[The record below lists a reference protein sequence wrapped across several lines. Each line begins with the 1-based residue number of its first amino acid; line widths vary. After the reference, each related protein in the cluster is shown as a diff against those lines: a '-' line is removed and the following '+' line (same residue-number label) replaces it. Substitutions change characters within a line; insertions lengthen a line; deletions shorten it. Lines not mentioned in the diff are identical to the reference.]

1 MAKRPILSGA
11 DALLSDPGL
20 LRRLGQ
26 FSSLG
31 LVTNPTG
38 ITKDARPVYEALR
51 DLCPLTALFS
61 PEHGV
66 RGDRQAGAEVAE
78 YRDEATGLPVYSTY
92 GPGRVRAEEAMASLG
107 CLLFDIQDIG
117 SRYYTYQYTMTDCM
131 KTAAAHG
138 VPVWVLDRPPMI
150 GCVPE
155 GNLLDPAF
163 SSGVGRFPIP
173 ARTGMTIGELAL
185 YLNEKAGIGC
195 DLTVIPCQNAVRQ
208 MFFDEGDLPFVC
220 PSPNLPSVD
229 CALIYAGTCLF
240 EGTNISEGRGTTK
253 PFELFG
259 APWLDSAALRREL
272 TALAEGGGL
281 PGILPG
287 CLFRETAFTP
297 TFSKYAGELCRGI
310 QIHVTDRRTYRPFDT
325 GVYALTL
332 IRRLHPDK
340 YADRSFLS
348 NLFGSDLIR
357 REDFDPAAYLPML
370 EGPLAEYREETARF
384 RLYPEG

>member
-1 MAKRPILSGA
+1 MAKRSILSGA
-11 DALLSDPGL
+11 DALLSEPYL
-20 LRRLGQ
+20 LRELGQ

-92 GPGRVRAEEAMASLG
+92 GPGRARAEEAMASLD

-173 ARTGMTIGELAL
+173 ARTGMTIGELAQ
-185 YLNEKAGIGC
+185 YLNDKAGIGC
-195 DLTVIPCQNAVRQ
+195 DLTVIPCQNVVRQ

-240 EGTNISEGRGTTK
+240 EGTNVSEGRGTTK

-272 TALAEGGGL
+272 TELSGA
-281 PGILPG
+281 GILPG
-287 CLFRETAFTP
+287 CLFREAAFTP
-297 TFSKYAGELCRGI
+297 TFSKYAGELCHGI
-310 QIHVTDRRTYRPFDT
+310 QIHVTDRGTFRPFDT

-332 IRRLHPDK
+332 IRCLHPDK
-340 YADRSFLS
+340 YEDRAFLS

-357 REDFDPAAYLPML
+357 REDFYPEEYLPS
-370 EGPLAEYREETARF
+370 LADSLSEYREETARY
-384 RLYPEG
+384 RLYPEE

>member
-1 MAKRPILSGA
+1 MAKRSILSGA
-11 DALLSDPGL
+11 DALLSEPYL
-20 LRRLGQ
+20 LRELGQ
-26 FSSLG
+26 FSSVG

-51 DLCPLTALFS
+51 ELCPLTALFS

-66 RGDRQAGAEVAE
+66 RGDRQAGAEVEE
-78 YRDEATGLPVYSTY
+78 YVDEATGLPVYSTY
-92 GPGRVRAEEAMASLG
+92 GPGRSRAEEVTASLG

-131 KTAAAHG
+131 RTAAAHG

-150 GCVPE
+150 ACVPE

-173 ARTGMTIGELAL
+173 ARTGMTVGELAL
-185 YLNEKAGIGC
+185 YLNDTAGIGC
-195 DLTVIPCQNAVRQ
+195 DLTVIPCQNVIRQ

-229 CALIYAGTCLF
+229 CALIYVGTCLF
-240 EGTNISEGRGTTK
+240 EGTNVSEGRGTTK

-272 TALAEGGGL
+272 TELGDAGV
-281 PGILPG
+281 LPG

-325 GVYALTL
+325 GVYALSL
-332 IRRLHPDK
+332 IRCLHPDR

-357 REDFDPAAYLPML
+357 REDFCLEEYLPSL
-370 EGPLAEYREETARF
+370 SESLAGYREETARF
-384 RLYPEG
+384 RLYPET

>member
-1 MAKRPILSGA
+1 MAKRSILSGA
-11 DALLSDPGL
+11 DALLSEPYL
-20 LRRLGQ
+20 LRELGQ
-26 FSSLG
+26 FSSVG

-51 DLCPLTALFS
+51 ELCPLTALFS

-66 RGDRQAGAEVAE
+66 RGDRQAGAEVEE
-78 YRDEATGLPVYSTY
+78 YVDEATRLPVYSTY
-92 GPGRVRAEEAMASLG
+92 GPGRSRAEEVTASLG

-131 KTAAAHG
+131 RTAAAHG

-150 GCVPE
+150 ACVPE
-155 GNLLDPAF
+155 GNLLDPSF

-173 ARTGMTIGELAL
+173 ARTGMTVGELAL

-195 DLTVIPCQNAVRQ
+195 DLTVIPCQNVVRQ

-240 EGTNISEGRGTTK
+240 EGTNVSEGRGTTK

-272 TALAEGGGL
+272 TELGDAGV
-281 PGILPG
+281 LPG

-325 GVYALTL
+325 GVYALSL
-332 IRRLHPDK
+332 IRLLHLDR

-357 REDFDPAAYLPML
+357 REDFFPAEYLPS
-370 EGPLAEYREETARF
+370 LAESLAGYREETARF
-384 RLYPEG
+384 RLYPET

>member
-1 MAKRPILSGA
+1 MAKRSILSGA
-11 DALLSDPGL
+11 DALLSEPYL
-20 LRRLGQ
+20 LRQLGQ

-51 DLCPLTALFS
+51 TLCPLTALFS

-92 GPGRVRAEEAMASLG
+92 GPGRARAEEAMADLD

-131 KTAAAHG
+131 RTAAARG

-185 YLNEKAGIGC
+185 YLNEKAHIGC
-195 DLTVIPCQNAVRQ
+195 DLTVIPCQNVVRQ

-240 EGTNISEGRGTTK
+240 EGTNISEGRGTTR

-272 TALAEGGGL
+272 TELADG
-281 PGILPG
+281 GILPG
-287 CLFRETAFTP
+287 CLFREAAFTP
-297 TFSKYAGELCRGI
+297 TFSKYAGELCHGI
-310 QIHVTDRRTYRPFDT
+310 QIHVTDRGTFRPFDT

-340 YADRSFLS
+340 YEDRSFLS

-357 REDFDPAAYLPML
+357 RENFYPEDYLPSL
-370 EGPLAEYREETARF
+370 AASLAEYREETARF

>member
-1 MAKRPILSGA
+1 MTKRNILSGA
-11 DALLSDPGL
+11 DELLSEPYL
-20 LRRLGQ
+20 LRQLGQ
-26 FSSLG
+26 FSSVG

-66 RGDRQAGAEVAE
+66 RGDRQAGAAVDE
-78 YRDEATGLPVYSTY
+78 YRDEATGLPVDSTY
-92 GPGRVRAEEAMASLG
+92 GPGRTRAEEVAASLG

-163 SSGVGRFPIP
+163 SSGVGRFSLP
-173 ARTGMTIGELAL
+173 ARVGMTVGELAL

-240 EGTNISEGRGTTK
+240 EGTNVSEGRGTTK

-272 TALAEGGGL
+272 TELSDA
-281 PGILPG
+281 GILPG
-287 CLFRETAFTP
+287 CLFREAAFTP

-332 IRRLHPDK
+332 IRRLHPDRFTT
-340 YADRSFLS
+340 RSFLF
-348 NLFGSDLIR
+348 NLFGSDVIG
-357 REDFDPAAYLPML
+357 REDFDPADYLPTL
-370 EGPLAEYREETARF
+370 EEPLSAYREETARF
-384 RLYPEG
+384 RLYPEE

>member
-1 MAKRPILSGA
+1 MAKRSILSGA
-11 DALLSDPGL
+11 DALLAEPYL
-20 LRRLGQ
+20 LRELGQ

-92 GPGRVRAEEAMASLG
+92 GPGRARAEEAMASLD

-131 KTAAAHG
+131 RTAAAHG

-173 ARTGMTIGELAL
+173 ARTGMTVGELAL
-185 YLNEKAGIGC
+185 YLNDKAGIGC
-195 DLTVIPCQNAVRQ
+195 DLTVIPCQNVVRQ

-240 EGTNISEGRGTTK
+240 EGTNVSEGRGTTK

-272 TALAEGGGL
+272 TELGDAGV
-281 PGILPG
+281 LPG
-287 CLFRETAFTP
+287 CLFRETVFTP

-325 GVYALTL
+325 GVYALSL
-332 IRRLHPDK
+332 IRLLHPDR

-357 REDFDPAAYLPML
+357 REDFFPAEYLPS
-370 EGPLAEYREETARF
+370 LAESLAGYREETARF
-384 RLYPEG
+384 RLYPET

>member
-1 MAKRPILSGA
+1 MAKRSILSGA
-11 DALLSDPGL
+11 DALLSEPYL
-20 LRRLGQ
+20 LRELGQ
-26 FSSLG
+26 FSSVG

-51 DLCPLTALFS
+51 EPLTALFS

-66 RGDRQAGAEVAE
+66 RGDRQAGAEVEE
-78 YRDEATGLPVYSTY
+78 YVDEATGLPVYSTY
-92 GPGRVRAEEAMASLG
+92 GPGRSRAEEVTASLG

-173 ARTGMTIGELAL
+173 ARTGMTFGELAL

-195 DLTVIPCQNAVRQ
+195 DLTVIPCQNVVRQ

-240 EGTNISEGRGTTK
+240 EVTNVSEGRGTTK

-272 TALAEGGGL
+272 TELGDAGV
-281 PGILPG
+281 LPG

-325 GVYALTL
+325 GVYALSL
-332 IRRLHPDK
+332 IRCLHPDR

-357 REDFDPAAYLPML
+357 REDFFPEEYLPSL
-370 EGPLAEYREETARF
+370 SESLAGYREDTARVM
-384 RLYPEG
+384 LYPET

>member
-1 MAKRPILSGA
+1 MAKRSILSGA
-11 DALLSDPGL
+11 DALLSEPYL
-20 LRRLGQ
+20 LRELGQ
-26 FSSLG
+26 FSSVG

-51 DLCPLTALFS
+51 ELCPLTALFS

-66 RGDRQAGAEVAE
+66 RGDRQAGAEVEE
-78 YRDEATGLPVYSTY
+78 YVDEATGLPVYSTY
-92 GPGRVRAEEAMASLG
+92 GPGRSRAEEVTASLG

-131 KTAAAHG
+131 RTAAARG

-150 GCVPE
+150 ACVPE

-173 ARTGMTIGELAL
+173 ARTGMTVGELAL
-185 YLNEKAGIGC
+185 YLNDKAGIGC
-195 DLTVIPCQNAVRQ
+195 DLTVIPCQNVVRQ

-240 EGTNISEGRGTTK
+240 EGTNVSEGRGTTK

-272 TALAEGGGL
+272 TELGDAGV
-281 PGILPG
+281 LPG
-287 CLFRETAFTP
+287 CLFRETVFTP

-325 GVYALTL
+325 GVYALSL
-332 IRRLHPDK
+332 IRLLHPDR

-357 REDFDPAAYLPML
+357 REDFFPAEYLPS
-370 EGPLAEYREETARF
+370 LAESLAGYREETARF
-384 RLYPEG
+384 RLYPET

>member
-1 MAKRPILSGA
+1 MAKRSILSGA
-11 DALLSDPGL
+11 DALLSEPYL
-20 LRRLGQ
+20 LRELGQ
-26 FSSLG
+26 FSSVG

-51 DLCPLTALFS
+51 ELCPLTALFS

-66 RGDRQAGAEVAE
+66 RGDRQAGAEVEE
-78 YRDEATGLPVYSTY
+78 YVDEATGLPVYSTY
-92 GPGRVRAEEAMASLG
+92 GPGRSRAEEVTASLG

-131 KTAAAHG
+131 RTAAAHG

-150 GCVPE
+150 ACVPE

-173 ARTGMTIGELAL
+173 ARTGMTVGELAL

-195 DLTVIPCQNAVRQ
+195 DLTVIPCQNVVRQ

-240 EGTNISEGRGTTK
+240 EGTNVSEGRGTTK

-272 TALAEGGGL
+272 TELGDAGV
-281 PGILPG
+281 LPG

-325 GVYALTL
+325 GVYALSL
-332 IRRLHPDK
+332 IRCLHPDR

-357 REDFDPAAYLPML
+357 REDFFPAEYLPS
-370 EGPLAEYREETARF
+370 LAESLAGYREETARF
-384 RLYPEG
+384 RLYPET